1 LKKIEKEKI
10 KIRPIIGTVIYIVF
24 YICVGINILFLL
36 NSSILKKENLEIAGI
51 SFFRMQNDLMQN
63 EINKNDLVIIKK
75 AKDSELQIGNI
86 IAYEVNG
93 NVRINKIIN
102 KKETYTTKS
111 NKNYYPDFEKISSKQ
126 IIGKKIASIR
136 YLGILLEILK
146 SQITSWFIL
155 VFFILKF
162 SYNKYMKKIKKE
174 RIRKKKKR
182 VT

>member
-1 LKKIEKEKI
+1 MKKIEKEKI

-24 YICVGINILFLL
+24 YICVSINILFLL

-162 SYNKYMKKIKKE
+162 SYNKYMYKIKKCYNF
-174 RIRKKKKR
+174 
-182 VT
+182 

>member
-1 LKKIEKEKI
+1 MKKIEKEKI
-10 KIRPIIGTVIYIVF
+10 KIRPIVSIVIYIVL
-24 YICVGINILFLL
+24 YICVVINIVFLL

-51 SFFRMQNDLMQN
+51 SFFRMQNDLMQD
-63 EINKNDLVIIKK
+63 EINKNDLVIVKK
-75 AKDSELQIGNI
+75 AKDNELQVGNI

-111 NKNYYPDFEKISSKQ
+111 NKNYYPDFEKISSNQ
-126 IIGKKIASIR
+126 IIGKKIANIK

-146 SQITSWFIL
+146 SQITSGLIL

-162 SYNKYMKKIKKE
+162 SYNKYMYKIKKE
-174 RIRKKKKR
+174 RIIKKKKI